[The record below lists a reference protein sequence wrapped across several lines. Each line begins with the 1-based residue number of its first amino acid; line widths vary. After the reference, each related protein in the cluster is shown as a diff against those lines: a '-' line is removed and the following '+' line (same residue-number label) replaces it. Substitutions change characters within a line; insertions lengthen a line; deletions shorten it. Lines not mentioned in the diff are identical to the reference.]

1 MKLERLVM
9 RLRDLLNENERI
21 QLLLVVL
28 LLGAAPLYIYALSID
43 QIPDF
48 SVVDLTGVLIA
59 SFLTEALLG
68 TLMVMYLLSA
78 GFAARKMMDAFYPLS
93 DSGEVDTKDART
105 ALFRDTREYLIRGR
119 FIIGVTAFDVLIW
132 FGAAVK
138 PFNMWLAPQHPG
150 LATCVYIVALMA
162 CALLV
167 LIDWRR
173 GWRPGK
179 YILFAVLCG
188 ATAFLGVLTAAYL
201 GGYVAKVSLAAHPA
215 AEHRYTWVS
224 TFASSMLHDR
234 LILTASI
241 CSLLLTIGLLA
252 LVLVTRNRRSA
263 VRSGG
268 LPPTL
273 FPNPAHRLVAAK
285 VSAAAAF
292 TFFTGLSALFFIVIV
307 EASTVSKQT
316 MIALT
321 GAMYLFVLNWGS
333 FSERDRKQRVFL
345 GLVTFALVFI
355 VLPLQSGNAAM
366 FPKMVV
372 TPLGLGN
379 LRANSIALSSLEC
392 SALLPYGVDCD
403 AKKDSSIG
411 LTNVNILNRLG
422 STVLIE
428 LQVRRSPEPAMG
440 NVHKAAAGQ
449 AADAAAA
456 SSSARTERITL
467 SLPPSPK
474 DAATEKLNAKLYPC
488 DNLLLDRLRAIDP
501 GKADVLACV
510 KLSVPKEYVLGNTAN
525 GAATYSG
532 DFSQYVRVR
541 ASASPSLTRRSTANE
556 GGA

>member
-1 MKLERLVM
+1 MKPERLLT
-9 RLRDLLNENERI
+9 RLRKLLNENERV
-21 QLLLVVL
+21 QLTLVVL
-28 LLGAAPLYIYALSID
+28 LLGAVPLYIYALSID
-43 QIPDF
+43 QMPDF
-48 SVVDLTGVLIA
+48 SLVDLTGVLIA

-68 TLMVMYLLSA
+68 TLMVLYLLSA
-78 GFAARKMMDAFYPLS
+78 GFAARKAMDAFYPS
-93 DSGEVDTKDART
+93 PDSGQIDTKDAA
-105 ALFRDTREYLIRGR
+105 ALLVRDTREYLMRGR
-119 FIIGVTAFDVLIW
+119 FIIGVTMFDVLIW

-138 PFNMWLAPQHPG
+138 PFDIWLAPEHPG
-150 LATCVYIVALMA
+150 LATCVYVIALTA

-188 ATAFLGVLTAAYL
+188 ATAFLSVLTAAYL
-201 GGYVAKVSLAAHPA
+201 GGYVAEVAVAAHPA
-215 AEHRYTWVS
+215 AVHRFTWVS
-224 TFASSMLHDR
+224 TFAFSLLHDR
-234 LILTASI
+234 LVLTASI
-241 CSLLLTIGLLA
+241 TALLVTIGLSA
-252 LVLVTRNRRSA
+252 LSFVTRNRRSA

-268 LPPTL
+268 TPPTI
-273 FPNPAHRLVAAK
+273 FRNPAHRLVAAK
-285 VSAAAAF
+285 LLVAAAF

-307 EASTVSKQT
+307 DASTASKQT

-321 GAMYLFVLNWGS
+321 GAMYLFVLNWFS

-355 VLPLQSGNAAM
+355 ILPLQAGNAAM

-422 STVLIE
+422 SPVLIE
-428 LQVRRSPEPAMG
+428 LQVRRSPAPMTGAT
-440 NVHKAAAGQ
+440 HAAPTGTAS
-449 AADAAAA
+449 DVAA
-456 SSSARTERITL
+456 SSSARMERITL
-467 SLPPSPK
+467 ALPPSSK
-474 DAATEKLNAKLYPC
+474 DAATEKLTSKLYPC
-488 DNLLLDRLRAIDP
+488 DNLLLDRLRAIDA
-501 GKADVLACV
+501 GKADALACV
-510 KLSVPKEYVLGNTAN
+510 KLSVPKEYVLGNTTN

-532 DFSQYVRVR
+532 DFSQYVRVP
-541 ASASPSLTRRSTANE
+541 ASASSEPHQAKH
-556 GGA
+556 GQ

>member
-1 MKLERLVM
+1 MKPEHLM
-9 RLRDLLNENERI
+9 TRLRKLLSENERV
-21 QLLLVVL
+21 QLSLAVL
-28 LLGAAPLYIYALSID
+28 LLGAIPLYIYALSID

-48 SVVDLTGVLIA
+48 SLVDLTGILVA
-59 SFLTEALLG
+59 SFLTEVLLG
-68 TLMVMYLLSA
+68 TLMVGYLLSA
-78 GFAARKMMDAFYPLS
+78 GFAARKVMDFFYPSS
-93 DSGEVDTKDART
+93 DSATVDAKDAP
-105 ALFRDTREYLIRGR
+105 ASLIRDTREYLIRGR
-119 FIIGVTAFDVLIW
+119 FIIGVTMFDVLIW

-150 LATCVYIVALMA
+150 LATCVYNVALVT
-162 CALLV
+162 CVLLV

-173 GWRPGK
+173 GWRPAK

-201 GGYVAKVSLAAHPA
+201 GGYVAEVPLAAHA
-215 AEHRYTWVS
+215 ATEHRYTWLS
-224 TFASSMLHDR
+224 AFASSMLHDR

-241 CSLLLTIGLLA
+241 GALFVAVSLSALA
-252 LVLVTRNRRSA
+252 FATRNRRSV

-268 LPPTL
+268 TPPTL
-273 FPNPAHRLVAAK
+273 FRNPAHRLVVAK
-285 VSAAAAF
+285 LLAAAAF
-292 TFFTGLSALFFIVIV
+292 TFFTGLSALFFMVVV

-333 FSERDRKQRVFL
+333 FSERDRKQRVFP

-422 STVLIE
+422 SPVLIE
-428 LQVRRSPEPAMG
+428 LQVRRSPESATGTTHAGPT
-440 NVHKAAAGQ
+440 GQ
-449 AADAAAA
+449 AFGVAG
-456 SSSARTERITL
+456 SPPARTERVTL
-467 SLPPSPK
+467 VLPPSPK
-474 DAATEKLNAKLYPC
+474 DDATRKLTAKLYPC
-488 DNLLLDRLRAIDP
+488 DGLLLDRLRAIDA
-501 GKADVLACV
+501 GKADALACV
-510 KLSVPKEYVLGNTAN
+510 KLSIPKEYVLGNTTN

-532 DFSQYVRVR
+532 DFSQYVRVL
-541 ASASPSLTRRSTANE
+541 ASASPETHEAKH
-556 GGA
+556 GQ